1 MELAAD
7 CECKELLSC
16 RHHAIIDI
24 PMIQTVIITVT
35 LAKMNYR
42 MLLK

>member
-1 MELAAD
+1 MELAAEF
-7 CECKELLSC
+7 ECKELLSC

-24 PMIQTVIITVT
+24 PMIQTLITVT

-42 MLLK
+42 CY